1 MNEVV
6 SIILSEFYE
15 NNSSQTITTTSTI
28 LKKLIRNANNQ
39 DDGASNQ
46 QQQKDYTTIKLSNP
60 KIQQHIVQVVGAL
73 DILGAVGFQQSTI
86 NSNSI
91 NATQILK
98 YTPPVINT
106 GEGGQQNAVEEH
118 NSLIEAIC
126 TNLELK
132 ISELNPPTTTSQ
144 PPPAWS
150 HESTANSTAKLSST
164 NSTSPNSK
172 DEFLSNKE
180 RQERIQKIKE
190 QKKADRKARELAKQ
204 RWNEDSENRK
214 LVQKRKEISMRNEK
228 LVKNEKGEIVR
239 DGEVLDVRVGSV
251 NGGGEGGT
259 NEGGGKKGSI
269 VLPKPFQ
276 TAATSL
282 EDQDAQAIRR
292 QLIQETMKDDSL
304 SSKEKQAKIQLLMR
318 GGDNVGNSLSSSG
331 DGAANG
337 NAKVASSPLSSAAM
351 DKKDT
356 AAFDSSKDDKMGMM
370 WKDDERKQPP
380 EAAAA
385 ASMMKQAPSTQP
397 INNNLNTTRSNKPTQ
412 PSKEWIQFIQQT
424 PRCDSAENIR
434 STSVFHNKYASS
446 SSSGED
452 DLAVPNKCLKRLFKE
467 LDGLK
472 NDLPSDKNCS
482 IWLRFDE
489 GMFIIVCVAL

>member
-1 MNEVV
+1 MNDVV
-6 SIILSEFYE
+6 SIILSEFYD

-28 LKKLIRNANNQ
+28 LKKLIRNATNQ

-73 DILGAVGFQQSTI
+73 DILGAVGFEQSTI
-86 NSNSI
+86 NSDNI

-98 YTPPVINT
+98 YTPPVTNT

-132 ISELNPPTTTSQ
+132 ISELNPPSTTSSQ

-150 HESTANSTAKLSST
+150 HESTANSTAKLS
-164 NSTSPNSK
+164 NSTTNTSK

-180 RQERIQKIKE
+180 RQERIQKIKA

-204 RWNEDSENRK
+204 RWQEDSEERK
-214 LVQKRKEISMRNEK
+214 MVQKRKEISMRNEK
-228 LVKNEKGEIVR
+228 LMKNSMGEIVR
-239 DGEVLDVRVGSV
+239 DGEVLDVRVSSVTGGGSAAGG
-251 NGGGEGGT
+251 GGGET
-259 NEGGGKKGSI
+259 NDGGKKTI
-269 VLPKPFQ
+269 LPKPFQ
-276 TAATSL
+276 SAATTL
-282 EDQDAQAIRR
+282 EDQDAQAARR
-292 QLIQETMKDDSL
+292 QLIQETMKDDTL

-318 GGDNVGNSLSSSG
+318 GGANVGNSLSSSG
-331 DGAANG
+331 DHGANG
-337 NAKVASSPLSSAAM
+337 KKVAATGG
-351 DKKDT
+351 KKDT
-356 AAFDSSKDDKMGMM
+356 AASEDDKMGMM
-370 WKDDERKQPP
+370 WKEDERKQPP
-380 EAAAA
+380 ETAAAVA
-385 ASMMKQAPSTQP
+385 AVSMKQAPPTQP
-397 INNNLNTTRSNKPTQ
+397 NNNNDLNTTRSNKPTQ
-412 PSKEWIQFIQQT
+412 PSSEWIQFIQHT

-434 STSVFHNKYASS
+434 STSVFYNKYTSS
-446 SSSGED
+446 SAED

-472 NDLPSDKNCS
+472 NDLPSDPSNS

-489 GMFIIVCVAL
+489 GALLYSL

>member
-15 NNSSQTITTTSTI
+15 NNSSQTITTTSKI
-28 LKKLIRNANNQ
+28 LTKLIRNASNQ
-39 DDGASNQ
+39 DGASNQ

-86 NSNSI
+86 NSDNI
-91 NATQILK
+91 NASQVLK
-98 YTPPVINT
+98 YTPPVSTSVGN
-106 GEGGQQNAVEEH
+106 EAAVEERK
-118 NSLIEAIC
+118 SLIEAIC

-132 ISELNPPTTTSQ
+132 ISELNPPTTSNSQ

-150 HESTANSTAKLSST
+150 HKSTANSTAKHSSST
-164 NSTSPNSK
+164 TSTNSK

-180 RQERIQKIKE
+180 RQERITKIKA

-204 RWNEDSENRK
+204 RWQEDSEQRK

-228 LVKNEKGEIVR
+228 LVKNSMGEIVR
-239 DGEVLDVRVGSV
+239 DGEVLDVRVSSV
-251 NGGGEGGT
+251 TGGGD
-259 NEGGGKKGSI
+259 GGGKKGGTI
-269 VLPKPFQ
+269 LPKPFQ
-276 TAATSL
+276 TAATSM
-282 EDQDAQAIRR
+282 EDQDAQAKRR

-318 GGDNVGNSLSSSG
+318 GEDNVGNSLSSSG
-331 DGAANG
+331 AIG
-337 NAKVASSPLSSAAM
+337 NAKVATTPPS

-356 AAFDSSKDDKMGMM
+356 AAFEDDTMGMM
-370 WKDDERKQPP
+370 WKEDERKQPP
-380 EAAAA
+380 ETAA
-385 ASMMKQAPSTQP
+385 ASMKQVLSTQP
-397 INNNLNTTRSNKPTQ
+397 NNNNDLNTTRSNKATQ

-434 STSVFHNKYASS
+434 STSVFYNKYVSS
-446 SSSGED
+446 TAAED

-489 GMFIIVCVAL
+489 GMFYRLCFSM

>member
-6 SIILSEFYE
+6 SIILSEFYD

-28 LKKLIRNANNQ
+28 LKKLIRNATNNQ
-39 DDGASNQ
+39 DGASN

-86 NSNSI
+86 NSDNI
-91 NATQILK
+91 NASQVLK
-98 YTPPVINT
+98 YTPPVST
-106 GEGGQQNAVEEH
+106 SVGGNEAAVEER

-126 TNLELK
+126 TNLEIK
-132 ISELNPPTTTSQ
+132 ISELNPPTTSSQ

-164 NSTSPNSK
+164 DSTSPNSN
-172 DEFLSNKE
+172 EFLSNKE
-180 RQERIQKIKE
+180 RQERITKIKE

-204 RWNEDSENRK
+204 RWQEDSENRK
-214 LVQKRKEISMRNEK
+214 LVQKRKELSMRNEK
-228 LVKNEKGEIVR
+228 LVKNEKGEVVR
-239 DGEVLDVRVGSV
+239 AGEVLDVRVSSV
-251 NGGGEGGT
+251 NDGAGGGEGGG
-259 NEGGGKKGSI
+259 EGGGKKGSTI
-269 VLPKPFQ
+269 LPKPFQ
-276 TAATSL
+276 TAASSL
-282 EDQDAQAIRR
+282 EDHDAQAKRR
-292 QLIQETMKDDSL
+292 QLIQETMKDDTL
-304 SSKEKQAKIQLLMR
+304 SSKEKQVKIQLLMR
-318 GGDNVGNSLSSSG
+318 GGANVGSSLSSS
-331 DGAANG
+331 A
-337 NAKVASSPLSSAAM
+337 NAKVATSYANG

-356 AAFDSSKDDKMGMM
+356 AASQDDTMGMM
-370 WKDDERKQPP
+370 WKGDERKQPP
-380 EAAAA
+380 EAAADASKQSHTVAA
-385 ASMMKQAPSTQP
+385 ASMKQAPPTQP
-397 INNNLNTTRSNKPTQ
+397 NDLNTARSKPTH

-434 STSVFHNKYASS
+434 STSVFYNKYTSS
-446 SSSGED
+446 SSSAED

-472 NDLPSDKNCS
+472 NDLPSDPNCS

-489 GMFIIVCVAL
+489 GMLFYSCVVLCS

>member
-6 SIILSEFYE
+6 SIILSEFYD

-28 LKKLIRNANNQ
+28 LKKLIRNASSQ
-39 DDGASNQ
+39 DDGASN

-86 NSNSI
+86 NSDNI
-91 NATQILK
+91 NASQVLK
-98 YTPPVINT
+98 YTPPVST
-106 GEGGQQNAVEEH
+106 SVGGNEAAVEEER

-132 ISELNPPTTTSQ
+132 ISELNPPTSSSTQ

-164 NSTSPNSK
+164 TTSNS

-180 RQERIQKIKE
+180 RQERITKIKA

-204 RWNEDSENRK
+204 RWQEDSENRK
-214 LVQKRKEISMRNEK
+214 LVQKRKELSMRNEK

-251 NGGGEGGT
+251 NGSGA
-259 NEGGGKKGSI
+259 GGGGGVEGESKKESQTI
-269 VLPKPFQ
+269 LPKPFQ
-276 TAATSL
+276 TATSMG
-282 EDQDAQAIRR
+282 DQDAQAKRR
-292 QLIQETMKDDSL
+292 QLIQETMKDDTL

-318 GGDNVGNSLSSSG
+318 GGDNVSLSSSG
-331 DGAANG
+331 DG
-337 NAKVASSPLSSAAM
+337 NAKVATTSPFVCR
-351 DKKDT
+351 DNKKDT
-356 AAFDSSKDDKMGMM
+356 AASEDDKMGMM

-380 EAAAA
+380 ESAAAVA
-385 ASMMKQAPSTQP
+385 AVSMKQAPSTQP
-397 INNNLNTTRSNKPTQ
+397 NNTNLNTTRSNKPTQ
-412 PSKEWIQFIQQT
+412 PSKEWIQFIQHT

-434 STSVFHNKYASS
+434 STSVFYNKYTSS

-472 NDLPSDKNCS
+472 NDLPSDPNCS

-489 GMFIIVCVAL
+489 GMLFYSCVVLCS